1 MRRHLPSLLLFSSL
15 AVALGAAACGG
26 DEASPV
32 VPSTGKGKGG
42 GAGSAGKGG
51 AGSAGASGAG
61 AAAGTNGT
69 AGKAGATAGSGGT
82 AGAAGSAG
90 KAGGAGTGGA
100 AGGAGASAG
109 NAGASSGG
117 SAGTSAGSAGSGGAT
132 STVQIAIK
140 PGPQSVTVPLGS
152 KAAAVVYKLFATEA
166 GKPEQ
171 DVTNAAT
178 WNIDDAKLAS
188 IASPGTAQPTGIA
201 GKALV
206 KATYQGITISAGLTV
221 KVTGDVFPAPLDAKA
236 KEAFDAATP
245 DPSAAGAPI
254 VEYPLA
260 GVVLPSNIPAIEPQ
274 WAGGGDSTVFRVRLR
289 SGDTLDLA
297 VYTTGREI
305 LLPNDVWEAFRSGT
319 QETASELVVEGVGP
333 SKLIHSSAPVALTV
347 AGDGIPNSA
356 VYIWQNSTQTF
367 RVLDIV
373 KGTDVQLP
381 TDAPA
386 LASGATC
393 TGCHRIS
400 RDGKRFSYTQIGS
413 EFRVGTLAYDQA
425 KNTFA
430 SKAEPSGA
438 QLGTYAAF
446 NPIEAATVPAMLLT
460 ALDVNTPQQS
470 AGDVT
475 LKMVH
480 PETLAAID
488 NDFEAARAKLPAA
501 VGKHSMMAD
510 WSPDGGSVVFVAYPG
525 DKHYVRLRGDDTVLG
540 SIVEATVKYQQN
552 KFVFGE
558 PHVLVTA
565 PADANPDSGQNNVLP
580 TVSPDGK
587 YVAFTRA
594 DGWWS
599 IKTQQSLL
607 NLSGRI
613 SIVRRSDGKV
623 FELAAGTNGPTQDWS
638 STWPQWAPSNGK
650 RYAWLAFGTERP
662 YGHLMTRDNHQCA
675 GLVQGQKQC
684 KQLWIMGID
693 LAKLANGDADPS
705 LPPFRVP
712 GQALNVQA
720 VSPQWTLPIGKD

>member
-1 MRRHLPSLLLFSSL
+1 MRQHLPSVLLSSSL
-15 AVALGAAACGG
+15 AFAIGVAACGG
-26 DEASPV
+26 DESPA
-32 VPSTGKGKGG
+32 VPSTGKGKAG
-42 GAGSAGKGG
+42 GAGAAGKTGGSGGSSGAAAGAAGKGG
-51 AGSAGASGAG
+51 AAAGSAGTSGSAGA
-61 AAAGTNGT
+61 AGTSAGNG
-69 AGKAGATAGSGGT
+69 GKAGTAGSGG
-82 AGAAGSAG
+82 GGGSAG
-90 KAGGAGTGGA
+90 STA
-100 AGGAGASAG
+100 
-109 NAGASSGG
+109 G
-117 SAGTSAGSAGSGGAT
+117 SAGTSGASAGSAGNGGAAT
-132 STVQIAIK
+132 NVQIAIK

-152 KAAAVVYKLFATEA
+152 KAAPVVYKLFATEA
-166 GKPEQ
+166 GKPEAE
-171 DVTNAAT
+171 VTTAAS
-178 WNIDDAKLAS
+178 WNVDDAKLAA
-188 IASPGTAQPTGIA
+188 ITSPGVAQPTGTP
-201 GKALV
+201 GKGLV
-206 KATYQGITISAGLTV
+206 TATYKGVTISAGLTV
-221 KVTGDVFPAPLDAKA
+221 KVTGDVYPAPLDAKA
-236 KEAFDAATP
+236 KEAFDGATP
-245 DPSAAGAPI
+245 DPSAASAPV

-260 GVVLPSNIPAIEPQ
+260 GVLLPSNIPAIEPQ
-274 WAGGGDSTVFRVRLR
+274 WAGGGDSTIFRVRLR
-289 SGDTLDLA
+289 AGDTLDLA

-305 LLPNDVWEAFRSGT
+305 VLPTDVWDAFRTGT

-333 SKLIHSSAPVALTV
+333 SKLIHTSAPVALTV
-347 AGDGIPNSA
+347 AADGIPNSA
-356 VYIWQNSTQTF
+356 VYIWQNSTATF

-381 TDAPA
+381 TNAAA
-386 LASGATC
+386 LAPGAPC

-413 EFRVGTLAYDQA
+413 EFRVGTLAYDD
-425 KNTFA
+425 A
-430 SKAEPSGA
+430 SKSFVSKSEPSGA

-446 NPIEAATVPAMLLT
+446 NPIEAVTTPAMLLT
-460 ALDVNTPQQS
+460 SLDVNTPQQS
-470 AGDVT
+470 PGDVT

-480 PETLAAID
+480 PETLAPLA

-540 SIVEATVKYQQN
+540 SIVEATVKYEQN
-552 KFVFGE
+552 QFVFGD

-565 PADANPDSGQNNVLP
+565 PADANPDTGQNNVLP

-594 DGWWS
+594 EGWWS

-613 SIVRRSDGKV
+613 AIVRRSDGKV

-662 YGHLMTRDNHQCA
+662 YGHLMTRDNHQCT

-720 VSPQWTLPIGKD
+720 VSPQWTLPVGKD